1 MRNFQRILR
10 VFLRFFLRRLYNR
23 WTYDNVYFSAA
34 AISFNFLVTAI
45 PLALLIITL
54 SGFGVQGHSELR
66 DTLRSWIENA
76 GPLLPV
82 TLTGDMEKVLFSG
95 TGITGLLGLLT
106 LFWLV
111 SRLFGTIR
119 TAFDKVFEVT
129 SGRHPILG
137 KLYDFLLALLV
148 SVCFAAAALM
158 TTVASLVKDA
168 GLGRVASQW
177 PLLGSLIG
185 TGSAVILGLVF
196 TTLLF
201 FTLYWAAPNRRVSIR
216 QALVA
221 TVIAVIFT
229 WAGTK
234 LYVWSIL
241 QPDWGVVYGSVAA
254 MMATFL
260 WIYWICVILLAAA
273 EVSQILHEW
282 MRMRKALRGMSQP
295 KAWVETV
302 AE

>member
-1 MRNFQRILR
+1 MRSFFRLAR
-10 VFLRFFLRRLYNR
+10 VFVRYFLRRLYNR
-23 WTYDNVYFSAA
+23 WTDDNVYFSAA

-54 SGFGVQGHSELR
+54 SGFGMQGSGELR
-66 DTLRSWIENA
+66 DAMRSWVDDA
-76 GPLLPV
+76 GPLIPAR
-82 TLTGDMEKVLFSG
+82 LTGDMEKVVFSG
-95 TGITGLLGLLT
+95 TGITGLLGLLS

-119 TAFDKVFEVT
+119 TAFDRIFDVA

-148 SVCFAAAALM
+148 SVCFAAAFLT

-177 PLLGSLIG
+177 PLLGNLIG
-185 TGSAVILGLVF
+185 TGSAVILGYVF

-216 QALVA
+216 QAMAA
-221 TVIAVIFT
+221 TFIAVVLS
-229 WAGTK
+229 WAGTR
-234 LYVWSIL
+234 LYVWSIK
-241 QPDWGVVYGSVAA
+241 QPDWGVVYGSLAA
-254 MMATFL
+254 IMATFL
-260 WIYWICVILLAAA
+260 WLYLICVILLAAA
-273 EVSQILHEW
+273 EMSQILHEW
-282 MRMRKALRGMSQP
+282 TRVRKAFRGMAAP
-295 KAWVETV
+295 TVWVETV